1 MFKIKKHKKKIAL
14 SKKKQMI
21 IRFRGYEIIKTN
33 EELLSFKS
41 NWYNNQLQIQI
52 PNLDKIPSNVD
63 LEFIDQIK
71 TVYNLKNIPD
81 FFYKIADKIYQRK
94 LVSCCLQGG
103 LGNRLFQLAA
113 IINYASKN
121 HKTAVIALDLN
132 KKNQHSGIDYISSL
146 FQNIPLVNRF
156 PNPNCKYIEKP
167 EHFSTYQH
175 WPSNKNNHI
184 LFNGYFQSCMY
195 VPENFQKF
203 LLFPE
208 VTTKDEWAFVHI
220 RRGDYV
226 KHPFYVQMSN
236 LYYLN
241 CLHQIKVFQP
251 SVKIMIISDDIKW
264 CMQQQIF
271 ENADKFDT
279 DSKNELEALV
289 AMGNCLNGGICS
301 NSTFAWW
308 GSWIAKQKT
317 NNPYIQFMPYKWL
330 TNNWKTEYSFPSTI
344 VSSNDPPRFLPTLN
358 SIEDFYLKTNF
369 VYALFAEKQEYV
381 CHPNIKEFFKHNITF
396 DVLCLSNLIGMV
408 EVKNEW
414 KPFVAQVLEGIFDGS
429 FKSCPQF
436 ILSRTGAKK
445 ILTKSPVNCFILE
458 S

>member
-1 MFKIKKHKKKIAL
+1 
-14 SKKKQMI
+14 MI
-21 IRFRGYEIIKTN
+21 IRFRGNEIIKTN

-41 NWYNNQLQIQI
+41 QWYNNQLQIQI
-52 PNLDKIPSNVD
+52 PNLDEIPPSID

-71 TVYNLKNIPD
+71 TTYNLKKIPD

-94 LVSCCLQGG
+94 LVSCCLKGG

-121 HKTAVIALDLN
+121 HKTAVIALDLT
-132 KKNQHSGIDYISSL
+132 KKNEHSGIDYISGL

-156 PNPNCKYIEKP
+156 PNPNCKYNEKP

-184 LFNGYFQSCMY
+184 LFDGYFQSYMY

-203 LLFPE
+203 LTLPK
-208 VTTKDEWAFVHI
+208 VTTTKDEWAFVHI

-226 KHPFYVQMSN
+226 KHPFYIQMSN
-236 LYYLN
+236 LYYLD
-241 CLHQIKVFQP
+241 CLHRIQVFQP
-251 SVKIMIISDDIKW
+251 NIKIMIISDDIKW

-289 AMGNCLNGGICS
+289 VMGNCLKGGICS

-317 NNPYIQFMPYKWL
+317 NHPYIQFMPSKWL

-344 VSSNDPPRFLPTLN
+344 VLGNDPNCFLPTYID
-358 SIEDFYLKTNF
+358 SIEDFYVKNNF
-369 VYALFAEKQEYV
+369 FYALFTEKEQD
-381 CHPNIKEFFKHNITF
+381 CHANVKEFFKHNIAF
-396 DVLCLSNLIGMV
+396 DVLCFSNPIGMISEV
-408 EVKNEW
+408 ELKNKW
-414 KPFVAQVLEGIFDGS
+414 KPYVIRVIEGIFDGS
-429 FKSCPQF
+429 FKSCSRF
-436 ILSRTGAKK
+436 VLSRTGAKK
-445 ILTKSPVNCFILE
+445 ILTKSPVNCFIILE